1 MSTES
6 LILLGGFAAA
16 YTPVSLSA
24 FLILIRRRAGW
35 LGMFAALLFS
45 LYLLVAA
52 FILTGPGVVLLT
64 AMLLVPAGLLIY
76 AYRRYRQGRQEEVFQ
91 VMATAVEANMPLAP
105 ALRAYLLD
113 RPSDGRILWDAAL
126 MLVCPPGFPVWT
138 QRRTFDDRVAHL
150 SSLLAAG
157 APLPD
162 ALRIARG
169 VTPREVT
176 VAAEVGDVTGR
187 LAVCLRRAD
196 RDRLAGAWLEVMPRI
211 LYPVLLLFFIG
222 GVLAFLTLNIVP
234 KYKRIFADFDMHF
247 PTVTEYLFRGVIYVG
262 DSIAIVVLGLLA
274 VLGVGAIL
282 VCSRSLRWRLP
293 FIGRLFRWDD
303 QGLALRMLGTMFEV
317 GRPATEALGM
327 LADAPDMPGVLRK
340 RLRQAGTAV
349 HRGEPLAGALHKSGL
364 LPTAMVPMVSAS
376 ERTHTVAFALTE
388 LGDLLA
394 GRTVRAAR
402 RLSLILAPVLVLLVG
417 ALVAFICLG
426 FFMPLI
432 QILTELA
439 K

>member
-1 MSTES
+1 MSTEA

-35 LGMFAALLFS
+35 LGMFAAFLFS
-45 LYLLVAA
+45 LYLLVAG
-52 FILTGPGVVLLT
+52 FIITGPGVVLLS
-64 AMLLVPAGLLIY
+64 AMLMVPAGLLIY

-126 MLVCPPGFPVWT
+126 MLICPPGYPVWT

-196 RDRLAGAWLEVMPRI
+196 RDRLAGAWLEVMPRV
-211 LYPVLLLFFIG
+211 LYPLLLLFFIG
-222 GVLAFLTLNIVP
+222 GVLAFLTINIVP
-234 KYKRIFADFDMHF
+234 KYKRIFADFGMPF
-247 PTVTEYLFRGVIYVG
+247 PKMSDYLFRGVNYIG
-262 DSIAIVVLGLLA
+262 ESISLIVLGLLA
-274 VLGVGAIL
+274 AFVLGAVL
-282 VCSRSLRWRLP
+282 VFSRSARWHLP

-317 GRPATEALGM
+317 GRPATEAIGL

-340 RLRQAGTAV
+340 RLRSAGTAV
-349 HRGEPLAGALHKSGL
+349 HRGEPLAQAMHKSGL
-364 LPTAMVPMVSAS
+364 LPEAMVPMVAAS
-376 ERTHTVAFALTE
+376 ERTHSVAFALTE

-402 RLSLILAPVLVLLVG
+402 RLSLVLAPVFVVMVG

-439 K
+439 Q